1 MESRSPSQQ
10 QPTMTLPWGCPPSPS
25 KCLRC
30 SPRLCQGMGKY
41 LLQFPDKLL
50 MFKKIFRSSSQH
62 SNMSSSSTVVAGGEG
77 GTNSRKVS
85 SVTSASLQTVDE
97 GDCTFPHTKKI
108 NPCHICKFD
117 ILQRATAT
125 SPRLRPESRS
135 GEGERSRRRNR
146 LARMRREETKKL
158 RMMKRTEERG
168 FEISR
173 IY

>member
-97 GDCTFPHTKKI
+97 GDCAFPHRSESI
-108 NPCHICKFD
+108 CHISANLKYF
-117 ILQRATAT
+117 R
-125 SPRLRPESRS
+125 E
-135 GEGERSRRRNR
+135 RRRPVTVPVSSQDH
-146 LARMRREETKKL
+146 RRGKGGGG
-158 RMMKRTEERG
+158 RTV
-168 FEISR
+168 
-173 IY
+173 